1 MRYALLLI
9 TLIPVLATAQDK
21 NYSAAQ
27 LIAAVKA
34 AKPSGGIYVRLR
46 MEHRDAAGKQTVLQA
61 QLKRR
66 STSDGGS
73 ETLYQLLFPKERKGE
88 ALLLRV
94 KGGSFSGTAFAPGQ
108 GSRALKEGDRPSG
121 IFGTALTIDDAIA
134 EFLDWQQQEITGKE
148 KEGAVPCTVIESR
161 APKSSSSDIT
171 RVKSWIDETRLTAMK
186 IEFYKKADAPARTE
200 VTHKVLR
207 GSSGYYS
214 PASFTVTDHVTGAS
228 TKIEGVRSDKD
239 ITYTDA
245 DFSDAALEAV
255 TSPASN

>member
-1 MRYALLLI
+1 MRYVLLFAA
-9 TLIPVLATAQDK
+9 LIPALAFAQDK

-27 LIAAVKA
+27 LIAAMKA

-66 STSDGGS
+66 STADGGT

-94 KGGSFSGTAFAPGQ
+94 KDGSFSGTAFKPGQ
-108 GSRALKEGDRPSG
+108 GRRALKESDRSSG

-161 APKSSSSDIT
+161 APRSSSSGVTI
-171 RVKSWIDETRLTAMK
+171 VKSWIDETRLTAMRIDCFK
-186 IEFYKKADAPARTE
+186 DAGTPVRT
-200 VTHKVLR
+200 VLTHKVLR
-207 GSSGYYS
+207 GSSGYYAPS
-214 PASFTVTDHVTGAS
+214 SFTVTDHATGAS
-228 TKIEGVRSDKD
+228 TKVEGVRSDKD

-245 DFSDAALEAV
+245 DFSDSALETIAA
-255 TSPASN
+255 PAAN